1 MRGNGTAA
9 RGAKRSVAAG
19 RTSMLAF
26 IEMGAGYVRVSGEV
40 AGELNRSAKTNCP
53 RDDQCSRS
61 CANAQTGVGEASGP
75 ALPAFASGKRG
86 RESFGGPFGLTG
98 TLRLVLLTLF

>member
-1 MRGNGTAA
+1 MERPLVALSGRSPLAEQVCWPLSKWA
-9 RGAKRSVAAG
+9 LAMYAFLAKWRENSPG
-19 RTSMLAF
+19 P
-26 IEMGAGYVRVSGEV
+26 
-40 AGELNRSAKTNCP
+40 KTYCP

-61 CANAQTGVGEASGP
+61 CADAQTGVGEASGP